1 MRGKTSQWKKLIAYK
16 KKLNQLK
23 VYYKNDKK
31 KKLIYF
37 HNMLLD
43 AEEKKNC
50 VHKTH
55 TYSTSTINVS
65 LHICMY
71 IHADV
76 SSTAL

>member
-1 MRGKTSQWKKLIAYK
+1 MIQEKEI
-16 KKLNQLK
+16 
-23 VYYKNDKK
+23 
-31 KKLIYF
+31 LIYF

-43 AEEKKNC
+43 AGGKNC